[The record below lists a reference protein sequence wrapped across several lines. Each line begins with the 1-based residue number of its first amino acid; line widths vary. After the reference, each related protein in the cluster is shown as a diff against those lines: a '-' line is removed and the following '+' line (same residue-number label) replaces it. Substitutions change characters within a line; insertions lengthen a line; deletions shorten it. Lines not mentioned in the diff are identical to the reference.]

1 MTGRLIAC
9 PYKKNK
15 MKKNYIQPSIE
26 VDPVYS
32 MALCQGPV
40 LPGSDSH
47 QGDTKERNQ
56 FDQDDN
62 KSSDYGTLW

>member
-1 MTGRLIAC
+1 MPAHT
-9 PYKKNK
+9 KNK
-15 MKKNYIQPSIE
+15 MKKIYIQPSIE

-40 LPGSDSH
+40 LPGSDTDNP
-47 QGDTKERNQ
+47 DTKKRNEL
-56 FDQDDN
+56 DQHDDK